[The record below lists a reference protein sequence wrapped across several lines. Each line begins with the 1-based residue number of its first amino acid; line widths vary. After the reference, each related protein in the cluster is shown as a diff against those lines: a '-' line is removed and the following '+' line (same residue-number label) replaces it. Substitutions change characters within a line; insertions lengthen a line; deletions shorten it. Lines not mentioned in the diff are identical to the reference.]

1 MIDAYIVRDP
11 QGRVIGIS
19 SLSEYTALDEAG
31 TSRLIPPRV
40 QHELHLKL
48 ASDGLPAEHSGY
60 TLKKEQVAL

>member
-19 SLSEYTALDEAG
+19 TLSEYAALDEAWS
-31 TSRLIPPRV
+31 SRLLPSPT